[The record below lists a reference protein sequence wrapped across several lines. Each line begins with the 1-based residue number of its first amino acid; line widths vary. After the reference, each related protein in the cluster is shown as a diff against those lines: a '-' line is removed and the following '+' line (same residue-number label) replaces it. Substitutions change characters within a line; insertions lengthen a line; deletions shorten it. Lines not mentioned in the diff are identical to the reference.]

1 MSDKTLQTQ
10 EDRADDFAV
19 FSKETACSLKKVD
32 GEITLEEQLPIN
44 KRTDTDMS
52 LEDKEDKKEVIIND
66 ERVIEDLNQ
75 DKIVEPNIELERK
88 PSKVVGKKSS
98 NKMLYCITGI
108 ALLVGISS
116 VYISINALGTARA
129 SQQSNDIYQKQIDTI
144 KSQALEQQQ
153 LITSDAASIKALTET
168 QKTLDDEIN
177 ATAEKVAATD
187 NRVTTLQNLQNSYAK
202 RLTEIDSNISIID
215 NKSHQNNVE
224 IKNILEAKAL
234 AHRQAKKQAAIKS
247 KAAKRHNTKPKLAPS
262 SHIPKVATVDH
273 IGGIRLASI
282 DMWNNHYSATLTT
295 QNGYRVIYPGYNIN
309 GFIVQSITPH
319 YVNLMSPNNTLL
331 HLVN

>member
-1 MSDKTLQTQ
+1 MSDKTLQIQ
-10 EDRADDFAV
+10 EDSADDFAV
-19 FSKETACSLKKVD
+19 FSKETACSLKKID

-44 KRTDTDMS
+44 KYTDTDTDTDMS
-52 LEDKEDKKEVIIND
+52 LEDKEEVIIND

-144 KSQALEQQQ
+144 KSQVLEQQQ
-153 LITSDAASIKALTET
+153 LISSDAVSIKALTET

-187 NRVTTLQNLQNSYAK
+187 NRVTTLQNLQNSYAQ

-234 AHRQAKKQAAIKS
+234 AHKQAKKQAAIRS
-247 KAAKRHNTKPKLAPS
+247 KAAKRHTKPKPAPS
-262 SHIPKVATVDH
+262 SRIPKVATVDH